1 MSKITYTLKQD
12 TMGVD
17 YIEGII
23 GDTVMIIPINA
34 ENSDYQAY
42 LESLN
47 ETKTK

>member
-1 MSKITYTLKQD
+1 MIKYAIKQD
-12 TMGVD
+12 HMGVD
-17 YIEGII
+17 YLEAID

-47 ETKTK
+47 EAKTK

>member
-1 MSKITYTLKQD
+1 MIQYTKKID
-12 TMGVD
+12 AFGNN

-23 GDTVMIIPINA
+23 GDTIMIIPINA